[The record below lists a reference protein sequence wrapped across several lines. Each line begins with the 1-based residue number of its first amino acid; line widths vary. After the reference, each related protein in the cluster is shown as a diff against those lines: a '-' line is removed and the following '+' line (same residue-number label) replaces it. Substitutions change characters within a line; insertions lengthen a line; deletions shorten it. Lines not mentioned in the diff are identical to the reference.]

1 MTVLIPRSTLA
12 GAIGNTVEWL
22 DFAVYGY
29 FAREIGEAF
38 CPADVPSLQQ
48 FSAFAVFA
56 VALAL
61 QHLSFSYGLV
71 VALLGGT
78 LPLIATWL
86 EASLGFSQGP
96 ALNCLILAVP
106 TLVAYRQLERHFQP
120 GWQS

>member
-1 MTVLIPRSTLA
+1 MVRL
-12 GAIGNTVEWL
+12 
-22 DFAVYGY
+22 AVYGY

-38 CPADVPSLQQ
+38 CPADVP
-48 FSAFAVFA
+48 
-56 VALAL
+56 AL

-120 GWQS
+120 GWQN